1 MNEEYKYKYRVT
13 VEPRLVGGFRAEFQY
28 KGHDPGP
35 WRAHSTGDGHTAFA
49 AVVALGKEIERRG
62 MARQSVSEAPWGR
75 ARPELELP
83 YRREAR
89 PPW

>member
-1 MNEEYKYKYRVT
+1 MNDQYKYKYRVT
-13 VEPRLVGGFRAEFQY
+13 VEPRLVGGFRAAFQY
-28 KGHDPGP
+28 KGYDPGP
-35 WRAHSTGDGHTAFA
+35 WRTQSTGDGYTALA
-49 AVVALGKEIERRG
+49 AVVALGQEIERRG
-62 MARQSVSEAPWGR
+62 MARQSASEARCGD